1 MADIDGA
8 SEKSWWDSFVDGA
21 KELAGTYLNYDL
33 AKTQASNSSTT
44 SPAPV
49 TTPASGID
57 NNTMLLVGGGILLV
71 ALILVMK
78 K

>member
-49 TTPASGID
+49 TTTPTTGGID
-57 NNTMLLVGGGILLV
+57 NNTMLLVGGGILLI
-71 ALILVMK
+71 ALI
-78 K
+78 